1 MNYLAHALRFLDRPY
16 FVAGACLPDLL
27 SVADRAVRLRSRRV
41 APRIEAAEPDDAE
54 LYRGVLQH
62 LADDDWF
69 HATRGFAEVT
79 GEVAVLFRRTIGADH
94 PTPCSFLGHV
104 VMEMLL
110 DSVLIEQHPEALPQF
125 YEAMN
130 SIDPFKVQA
139 AVNQCARQPTERLAH
154 LIPRFNAE
162 RFLFDYTTPEGL
174 AYRLNQVLK
183 RVKLTPLDDVAVTA
197 ISAGRVVVQN
207 RLNDLLPPE
216 QFSPAVPLTGL
227 ASGDSG

>member
-27 SVADRAVRLRSRRV
+27 SVADRGTRLRSRHV
-41 APRIEAAEPDDAE
+41 APLIDVAEPDDAE

-69 HATRGFAEVT
+69 HSTRGFAEVT
-79 GEVAVLFRRTIGADH
+79 GEVAVLFRRAIGTGH

-110 DSVLIEQHPEALPQF
+110 DSVLIEQHPEALPRF
-125 YEAMN
+125 YEAMH
-130 SIDPFKVQA
+130 SIDPVRVQA
-139 AVNQCARQPTERLAH
+139 AVNRSARQPTERLAP

-162 RFLFDYTTPEGL
+162 RFLFDYQTPEGL
-174 AYRLNQVLK
+174 AWRLNQVLK
-183 RVKLTPLDDVAVTA
+183 RVKLTPLDVSAIAA
-197 ISAGRVVVQN
+197 ISAGRVVISE
-207 RLNDLLPPE
+207 RLSDLLPPE
-216 QFSPAVPLTGL
+216 RY
-227 ASGDSG
+227 SGGQKPIPTKD